1 MSIAQLEWQ
10 KGLGMHTEYTRGI
23 LRQRLASLG
32 LRGVALDAA
41 LDATVESVDPDDLRV
56 VVTGLGVAAPNG
68 VGVDLFWKN
77 MLAGKS
83 GVGPVTVCDPGD
95 AAVRIAAQ
103 VPDFDPREYMDAKEA
118 RRISRASQLAV
129 AAARMAVA
137 DAQLDINDANR
148 DRIGAMIA
156 DGSSSAIDTEQA
168 VETIV
173 TRGSAKVNPFYITLS
188 LPNMPSCQVSIQL
201 GLTGYN
207 TTIATACAAST
218 QSIGEAVNVL
228 LRGDADVILAGGS
241 EAPIARLGLA
251 SFAAARALSMRNDE
265 PQRASRPFDV
275 NRDGF
280 VLGEGAGVLVLERLS
295 HAKRRG
301 ARIVAEVIGYGST
314 SDAYHV
320 TSPHP
325 EGRGA
330 VRAMQIALKNAQL
343 LPEQVDH
350 INAHATSTHVGDI
363 VETAAIKQVFGA
375 HAYNIPITA
384 SKSMIGHLTAAAGAV
399 EAVATVLTLRDQII
413 HPTINLEQPDPLCDL
428 DYVPNVAR
436 PAKIDVALSNSFGFG
451 GINAVIALRRWK

>member
-1 MSIAQLEWQ
+1 
-10 KGLGMHTEYTRGI
+10 MHTEYTRGI

-32 LRGVALDAA
+32 LRGVALESAIE
-41 LDATVESVDPDDLRV
+41 ATVESVDPDDLRV

-68 VGVDLFWKN
+68 VGVDLFWRN

-137 DAQLDINDANR
+137 DAQLDINDNNR

-156 DGSSSAIDTEQA
+156 DGSSSALDTEQA

-280 VLGEGAGVLVLERLS
+280 VLGEGAGILVLERLS

-330 VRAMQIALKNAQL
+330 VRAMQIALKHAQL

>member
-1 MSIAQLEWQ
+1 MRNWSG
-10 KGLGMHTEYTRGI
+10 KRGLGMHTEYTRGI

-32 LRGVALDAA
+32 LRGVALESA
-41 LDATVESVDPDDLRV
+41 LEATVESVDPDDLRV
-56 VVTGLGVAAPNG
+56 VVTGLGVAAPIG
-68 VGVDLFWKN
+68 VGVDVFWQN

-103 VPDFDPREYMDAKEA
+103 VPDFDPREFMDAKEA

-137 DAQLDINDANR
+137 DAQLDVNDGNR

-168 VETIV
+168 VETII

-330 VRAMQIALKNAQL
+330 ARAMQIALKHAQL
-343 LPEQVDH
+343 TPEQVDH

-413 HPTINLEQPDPLCDL
+413 PPTINLEQPDPLCDL

>member
-1 MSIAQLEWQ
+1 
-10 KGLGMHTEYTRGI
+10 MHTEYTREK

-32 LRGVALDAA
+32 LHDVALQSA
-41 LDATVESVDPDDLRV
+41 LDTLVATVDPDDLRV
-56 VVTGLGVAAPNG
+56 VVTVLGVAAPNG
-68 VGVDLFWKN
+68 VGVELFWQN

-137 DAQLDINDANR
+137 DAQLDINDTNR

-301 ARIVAEVIGYGST
+301 ATIIAEVIGYGST

-330 VRAMQIALKNAQL
+330 VRAMQIALKHAHL
-343 LPEQVDH
+343 TPTQVDH

-363 VETAAIKQVFGA
+363 VETAAIKQVFGDY
-375 HAYNIPITA
+375 AYKIPITA

-413 HPTINLEQPDPLCDL
+413 PPTINLEQPDPLCDL

-436 PAKIDVALSNSFGFG
+436 PARMEVALSNSFGFG

>member
-56 VVTGLGVAAPNG
+56 VVTGLGVAAPLG
-68 VGVDLFWKN
+68 VGVDLFWQN

-103 VPDFDPREYMDAKEA
+103 VPDFDPREFMDAKEA

-137 DAQLDINDANR
+137 DAQLDINDNNR

-156 DGSSSAIDTEQA
+156 DGSSSALDTEQA

-251 SFAAARALSMRNDE
+251 SFAAARTLSMRNDE

-314 SDAYHV
+314 SDAHHV

-330 VRAMQIALKNAQL
+330 TRAMQIALKHAQL
-343 LPEQVDH
+343 TPEQVDH

-363 VETAAIKQVFGA
+363 IETAAIKQVFGA

-413 HPTINLEQPDPLCDL
+413 PPTINLEQPDPLCDL

-436 PAKIDVALSNSFGFG
+436 PARIDVALSNSFGFG

>member
-1 MSIAQLEWQ
+1 MEWQ

-32 LRGVALDAA
+32 LRGVALESA
-41 LDATVESVDPDDLRV
+41 LEATVDSVDPDDLRI

-103 VPDFDPREYMDAKEA
+103 VPDFDPREFMDAKEA

-330 VRAMQIALKNAQL
+330 VRAMQIALKHAQL

>member
-1 MSIAQLEWQ
+1 MEWQ

-41 LDATVESVDPDDLRV
+41 LEATVDSVDPDDLRV

-218 QSIGEAVNVL
+218 QSIGEAANVL

-280 VLGEGAGVLVLERLS
+280 VRGEGAGVLVLERLS

-330 VRAMQIALKNAQL
+330 VRAMQIALKHAQL

>member
-1 MSIAQLEWQ
+1 MEWQ

-32 LRGVALDAA
+32 LRGVALESA
-41 LDATVESVDPDDLRV
+41 LEATVDSVDPDDLRI

-103 VPDFDPREYMDAKEA
+103 VPDFDPREFMDAKEA

-314 SDAYHV
+314 
-320 TSPHP
+320 HP

-330 VRAMQIALKNAQL
+330 VRAMQIALKHAQL

-350 INAHATSTHVGDI
+350 LNAHATSTHVGDI

>member
-1 MSIAQLEWQ
+1 MEWQ

-41 LDATVESVDPDDLRV
+41 LEATVDSVDPDDLRV

-68 VGVDLFWKN
+68 VGVDLFWRN

-103 VPDFDPREYMDAKEA
+103 VPDFDPREFMDAKEA

-137 DAQLDINDANR
+137 DAQLDINDNNR

-314 SDAYHV
+314 SDAYLV

-330 VRAMQIALKNAQL
+330 VRAMQIALKHAQL

>member
-1 MSIAQLEWQ
+1 
-10 KGLGMHTEYTRGI
+10 
-23 LRQRLASLG
+23 
-32 LRGVALDAA
+32 
-41 LDATVESVDPDDLRV
+41 
-56 VVTGLGVAAPNG
+56 
-68 VGVDLFWKN
+68 
-77 MLAGKS
+77 
-83 GVGPVTVCDPGD
+83 
-95 AAVRIAAQ
+95 
-103 VPDFDPREYMDAKEA
+103 
-118 RRISRASQLAV
+118 
-129 AAARMAVA
+129 MAVA
-137 DAQLDINDANR
+137 DAQLDINDDNR

-168 VETIV
+168 VETII

-330 VRAMQIALKNAQL
+330 ARAMQIALKHAQL
-343 LPEQVDH
+343 TPEQVDH

-375 HAYNIPITA
+375 HAYHIPITA

-413 HPTINLEQPDPLCDL
+413 PPTINLEQPDPLCDL

-436 PAKIDVALSNSFGFG
+436 PAKIDVA
-451 GINAVIALRRWK
+451 VE

>member
-68 VGVDLFWKN
+68 VGVDLFWRN

>member
-1 MSIAQLEWQ
+1 MEWQ

-32 LRGVALDAA
+32 LRGVALESAIE
-41 LDATVESVDPDDLRV
+41 ATVESVDPDDLRV

-137 DAQLDINDANR
+137 DAQLDINDDNR

-156 DGSSSAIDTEQA
+156 DGSSSALDTEQA

-330 VRAMQIALKNAQL
+330 VRAMQIALKHAQL

>member
-1 MSIAQLEWQ
+1 
-10 KGLGMHTEYTRGI
+10 
-23 LRQRLASLG
+23 
-32 LRGVALDAA
+32 
-41 LDATVESVDPDDLRV
+41 
-56 VVTGLGVAAPNG
+56 
-68 VGVDLFWKN
+68 
-77 MLAGKS
+77 
-83 GVGPVTVCDPGD
+83 
-95 AAVRIAAQ
+95 
-103 VPDFDPREYMDAKEA
+103 
-118 RRISRASQLAV
+118 
-129 AAARMAVA
+129 
-137 DAQLDINDANR
+137 
-148 DRIGAMIA
+148 MIA

-325 EGRGA
+325 EGR
-330 VRAMQIALKNAQL
+330 VRCV
-343 LPEQVDH
+343 PC
-350 INAHATSTHVGDI
+350 
-363 VETAAIKQVFGA
+363 
-375 HAYNIPITA
+375 
-384 SKSMIGHLTAAAGAV
+384 KS
-399 EAVATVLTLRDQII
+399 
-413 HPTINLEQPDPLCDL
+413 P
-428 DYVPNVAR
+428 
-436 PAKIDVALSNSFGFG
+436 
-451 GINAVIALRRWK
+451 

>member
-1 MSIAQLEWQ
+1 MDA
-10 KGLGMHTEYTRGI
+10 YTHGI
-23 LRQRLASLG
+23 LRQRLAALG
-32 LRGVALDAA
+32 LQGAALDAA
-41 LDATVESVDPDDLRV
+41 YAATAAHVDPDDLRI
-56 VVTGLGVAAPNG
+56 VVTGLGVAAPLG
-68 VGVDLFWKN
+68 VGVEPFWSR
-77 MLAGKS
+77 MCAGES
-83 GVGPVTVCDPGD
+83 GVGPVQGLDIGD

-103 VPDFDPREYMDAKEA
+103 VPNFVPQDFMDAKEA

-137 DAQLDINDANR
+137 DAKLDINDGNR
-148 DRIGAMIA
+148 HRIGAMIA

-168 VETIV
+168 VETIM
-173 TRGSAKVNPFYITLS
+173 TRGAAKVNPFYITLS

-201 GLTGYN
+201 GLTGFN

-218 QSIGEAVNVL
+218 QSIGEAAHVL

-241 EAPIARLGLA
+241 EAPIAKLGLA
-251 SFAAARALSMRNDE
+251 SFAAARALSMRNDD
-265 PQRASRPFDV
+265 PTRASRPFDA

-280 VLGEGAGVLVLERLS
+280 VLGEGAGILVLERLS

-301 ARIVAEVIGYGST
+301 AHIVAELLGYGST

-330 VRAMQIALKNAQL
+330 IRAMQLAIANAQL
-343 LPEQVDH
+343 TIDDIDH
-350 INAHATSTHVGDI
+350 INAHATSTHIGDV

-375 HAYNIPITA
+375 RAYQIPITA

-399 EAVATVLTLRDQII
+399 EAVATVLTLRDQLIP
-413 HPTINLEQPDPLCDL
+413 PTINLEYPDAQCDL

-436 PAKIDVALSNSFGFG
+436 KAAVQVALSNSFGFG
-451 GINAVIALRRWK
+451 GINAVIVLRRWEQ

>member
-1 MSIAQLEWQ
+1 MEWQ

-32 LRGVALDAA
+32 LRGVALESAIE
-41 LDATVESVDPDDLRV
+41 ATVESVDPDDLRV

-137 DAQLDINDANR
+137 DAQLDINDDNR

-156 DGSSSAIDTEQA
+156 DGSSSALDTEQA

-280 VLGEGAGVLVLERLS
+280 VLGEGAGILVLERLS

-330 VRAMQIALKNAQL
+330 VRAMQIALKHAQL
-343 LPEQVDH
+343 LPAQVDH

>member
-1 MSIAQLEWQ
+1 
-10 KGLGMHTEYTRGI
+10 MHTEYTRGI

-41 LDATVESVDPDDLRV
+41 LAATVDSVDPDDLRV

-68 VGVDLFWKN
+68 VGVDLFWRN

-103 VPDFDPREYMDAKEA
+103 VPDFDPREFMDAKEA

-168 VETIV
+168 VETII
-173 TRGSAKVNPFYITLS
+173 TRGAAKVNPFYITLS

-251 SFAAARALSMRNDE
+251 SFAAARALSMRNDD

-301 ARIVAEVIGYGST
+301 ARVVAEVIGYGST

-330 VRAMQIALKNAQL
+330 VRAMQIALQHAQL

-363 VETAAIKQVFGA
+363 IETAAIKQVFGA

>member
-1 MSIAQLEWQ
+1 MEWQ

-32 LRGVALDAA
+32 LRGVALESAIE
-41 LDATVESVDPDDLRV
+41 ATVESVDPDDLRV

-137 DAQLDINDANR
+137 DAQLDINDNNR

-156 DGSSSAIDTEQA
+156 DGSSSALDTEQA

-330 VRAMQIALKNAQL
+330 VRAMQIALKHAQL

>member
-1 MSIAQLEWQ
+1 
-10 KGLGMHTEYTRGI
+10 MHTEYTRGI

-32 LRGVALDAA
+32 LRGMALDAA
-41 LDATVESVDPDDLRV
+41 LAATVDSVDPDDLRV

-68 VGVDLFWKN
+68 VGVDLFWRN

-103 VPDFDPREYMDAKEA
+103 VPDFDPREFMDAKEA

-168 VETIV
+168 VETII
-173 TRGSAKVNPFYITLS
+173 TRGAAKVNPFYITLS

-251 SFAAARALSMRNDE
+251 SFAAARALSMRNDD

-301 ARIVAEVIGYGST
+301 ARVVAEVIGYGST

-330 VRAMQIALKNAQL
+330 VRAMQIALKHAQL

-363 VETAAIKQVFGA
+363 IETAAIKQVFGA

>member
-1 MSIAQLEWQ
+1 
-10 KGLGMHTEYTRGI
+10 MHTEYTRRI
-23 LRQRLASLG
+23 LRQRLAALG
-32 LRGVALDAA
+32 LRGVALESIFV
-41 LDATVESVDPDDLRV
+41 ATVDSVDPDDLRV
-56 VVTGLGVAAPNG
+56 VVTGLGVAAPIG
-68 VGVDLFWKN
+68 VGIDLFWRN

-83 GVGPVTVCDPGD
+83 GVGPVFVCDPGD
-95 AAVRIAAQ
+95 AAVQIAAQ
-103 VPDFDPREYMDAKEA
+103 VPDFDPREFMDAKEA

-168 VETIV
+168 VETII

-207 TTIATACAAST
+207 ATIATACAAST

-251 SFAAARALSMRNDE
+251 SFAAARALSMRNDD

-301 ARIVAEVIGYGST
+301 ARVVAEVIGYGST

-330 VRAMQIALKNAQL
+330 VRAMQIALANAQL
-343 LPEQVDH
+343 TPEQVDH

-375 HAYNIPITA
+375 HAYRIPITA
-384 SKSMIGHLTAAAGAV
+384 SKSMIGHLTSAAGAV
-399 EAVATVLTLRDQII
+399 EAVATILTLRDQII
-413 HPTINLEQPDPLCDL
+413 PPTINLDQPDPLCDL
-428 DYVPNVAR
+428 DYVPHVAR
-436 PAKIDVALSNSFGFG
+436 PARIDVALSNSFGFG
-451 GINAVIALRRWK
+451 GINAVIALRRWT